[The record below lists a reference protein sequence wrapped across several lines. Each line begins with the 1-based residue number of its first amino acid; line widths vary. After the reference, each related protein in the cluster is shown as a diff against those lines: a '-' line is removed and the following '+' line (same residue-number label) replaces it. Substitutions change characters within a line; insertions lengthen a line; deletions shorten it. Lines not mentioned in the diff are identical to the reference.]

1 MKTKEEEGRLEM
13 PSIGDEETLIWI
25 KRHSTLE
32 ASSTLTSSIKYT
44 GEENKAT
51 LGRKGFVSPYCSML
65 KSIIWGK
72 TSQVIQI
79 VI

>member
-1 MKTKEEEGRLEM
+1 M
-13 PSIGDEETLIWI
+13 PSIVDEEPLICK

-32 ASSTLTSSIKYT
+32 ASSTLTSSIKYA

-51 LGRKGFVSPYCSML
+51 LGRKRFISPYSYML
-65 KSIIWGK
+65 KSIIWGE

-79 VI
+79 AI